1 MSQTGHQ
8 NGGWDSKLAG
18 MGPQELA
25 EMGKTLVDSVMQ
37 AQAGFLHELQQ
48 ANEEWIANTQSKLNL
63 ASALCT
69 KLMSAHSMP
78 EVVTACQDWATQR
91 ANLFAE
97 DGRRALLHGQ
107 KILESGTR
115 LMSGAAFGASAQV

>member
-25 EMGKTLVDSVMQ
+25 EMGKGFVDSVMQ

-48 ANEEWIANTQSKLNL
+48 ANEEWIANMQLKLNL
-63 ASALCT
+63 ASTLCT

-78 EVVTACQDWATQR
+78 EVATACQDWATQR

-97 DGRRALLHGQ
+97 DGRCALAHGQ

-115 LMSGAAFGASAQV
+115 LMSSGSLGGSAQV

>member
-8 NGGWDSKLAG
+8 NAGRDSELAG

-25 EMGKTLVDSVMQ
+25 EMGKSFVDSIMQ

-78 EVVTACQDWATQR
+78 EVASACQDWATQR

-97 DGRRALLHGQ
+97 DGQRALAHGQ
-107 KILESGTR
+107 KLLESGTR
-115 LMSGAAFGASAQV
+115 LLSRGSLGGSA